1 MKATYGHKND
11 RQFFFTVKER
21 FHHGLI
27 IYDILI
33 LIGKTKVKIIDSIVY
48 KGRSQQRHERWSAQ
62 IHCDWRAKEQW
73 PKAVRFQAEG
83 VDREGKAHD
92 HNEKTEKR
100 AMNKN
105 SG

>member
-33 LIGKTKVKIIDSIVY
+33 LIGKKKVKIIDSIVY
-48 KGRSQQRHERWSAQ
+48 KGRSQ
-62 IHCDWRAKEQW
+62 
-73 PKAVRFQAEG
+73 
-83 VDREGKAHD
+83 
-92 HNEKTEKR
+92 
-100 AMNKN
+100 
-105 SG
+105 

>member
-1 MKATYGHKND
+1 MKGI
-11 RQFFFTVKER
+11 FFTVKER

-33 LIGKTKVKIIDSIVY
+33 LIVRQKVKIIDSIVY

-73 PKAVRFQAEG
+73 AKSCAL
-83 VDREGKAHD
+83 
-92 HNEKTEKR
+92 
-100 AMNKN
+100 
-105 SG
+105 SGRGR

>member
-1 MKATYGHKND
+1 TSLAVSALRIMRYCPKND

-33 LIGKTKVKIIDSIVY
+33 LIGKKKVKIIDSIVY

-73 PKAVRFQAEG
+73 AKSCAL
-83 VDREGKAHD
+83 
-92 HNEKTEKR
+92 
-100 AMNKN
+100 
-105 SG
+105 SGRGR

>member
-1 MKATYGHKND
+1 MTGS
-11 RQFFFTVKER
+11 FFTVKER

-33 LIGKTKVKIIDSIVY
+33 LIGKKKVKIIDSIAY

-73 PKAVRFQAEG
+73 AKSCAL
-83 VDREGKAHD
+83 
-92 HNEKTEKR
+92 
-100 AMNKN
+100 
-105 SG
+105 SGRGR